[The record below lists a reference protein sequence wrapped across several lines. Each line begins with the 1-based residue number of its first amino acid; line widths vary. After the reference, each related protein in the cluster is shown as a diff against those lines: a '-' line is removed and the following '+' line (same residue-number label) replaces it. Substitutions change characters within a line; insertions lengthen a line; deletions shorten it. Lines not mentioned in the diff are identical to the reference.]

1 MKMTLKT
8 SKNRKAMVV
17 IFLFLLLVTSFLLNF
32 DIGLSLKEDILSEI
46 YLVNNLI
53 PHAPIHIDDD
63 SNFTA
68 FPGSGSFNDPY
79 IIEDYNITSDV
90 DACGINISA
99 TTKFF
104 IIRNCFIDALDFGIW
119 ISWIS
124 EGTAQVINN
133 TCVNHYSTGIDL
145 WDVPGAFISNNELH
159 YNKYG
164 IYCVTSDNIYLE
176 SNNCTNN
183 QLRGILVRFCDNT
196 ILENNYCSDNEIGIE
211 ASFSRNFN
219 VTSNHVIHNVKGIYI
234 FNILSATVSGNIIS
248 KNIGNGVIIEESTS
262 ISLKTNTIS
271 ENKYG
276 ILMNYSEDC
285 FIFNNTITK
294 QIGSGIL
301 IYLSDHNLFTYNNL
315 INNTAYGIYFNYS
328 SENQVHHN
336 NFIGNNEGGV
346 SQAYQKSGV
355 KNTWFD
361 EESEEGNFWD
371 NLHGAEV
378 YVIEGT
384 VGLYD
389 KYPLSEPAKPPEAE
403 RSYLIPIITVTL
415 ALFLILI
422 FYLLTYIIIP
432 KYRKGVKLIGT
443 KKILDYVTEKR
454 KIAYSDNVGVGFFRF
469 GVEGGELVKAD
480 FRGLDVNLE
489 VFIGF
494 SYVSIGQGQRYE
506 VGVYGPLPAP
516 SLENHNVIIFSFWGK
531 DDEPSD
537 PRLKGKQYYL
547 ITVIFPEESTKHLVR
562 IDVMNQKFRNYI
574 KKFKYPNR
582 MTKDELNHFR
592 EIVFV

>member
-1 MKMTLKT
+1 MRL
-8 SKNRKAMVV
+8 
-17 IFLFLLLVTSFLLNF
+17 FLFLLFVTFFLHNYNVVSSAKENK
-32 DIGLSLKEDILSEI
+32 LSKKYSS
-46 YLVNNLI
+46 NSLI
-53 PHAPIHIDDD
+53 AYAPIHIDED
-63 SNFTA
+63 SDFTA
-68 FPGSGSFNDPY
+68 FPGSGTEEDPY
-79 IIEDYNITSDV
+79 IIENYNITSDV
-90 DACGINISA
+90 EVCGINISA

-119 ISWIS
+119 ISWLS

-145 WDVPGAFISNNELH
+145 WDVPGAFISNNKLH
-159 YNKYG
+159 YNKDG
-164 IYCVTSDNIYLE
+164 IYCVTSDNIHLE

-183 QLRGILVRFCDNT
+183 QLRGVSVRFCDNT
-196 ILENNYCSDNEIGIE
+196 IIQNNYCSDNEIGIE
-211 ASFSRNFN
+211 TYFSRNFN
-219 VTSNHVIHNVKGIYI
+219 VTSNQVILNTKGIYI
-234 FNILSATVSGNIIS
+234 FNVLSATVSGNIIS
-248 KNIGNGVIIEESTS
+248 KNIGNGIIIEESELVG
-262 ISLKTNTIS
+262 LKTNTIS

-276 ILMNYSEDC
+276 ILMNYSDEC

-301 IYLSDHNLFTYNNL
+301 IHLSDYNLFTYNNL
-315 INNTAYGIYFNYS
+315 INNTAYGIYLNYS
-328 SENQVHHN
+328 SENHVHHN

-346 SQAYQKSGV
+346 SQAYQKSGA
-355 KNTWFD
+355 NNIWFD
-361 EESEEGNFWD
+361 EESNEGNFWND
-371 NLHGAEV
+371 LHGSEV
-378 YVIEGT
+378 YMIEGSL
-384 VGLYD
+384 GLYD
-389 KYPLSEPAKPPEAE
+389 KYPLSEPTKPPESK
-403 RSYLIPIITVTL
+403 RNYLILIITISL
-415 ALFLILI
+415 ALFSIFT

-432 KYRKGVKLIGT
+432 KFRKGIKSIET

-454 KIAYSDNVGVGFFRF
+454 KIAYSDDVGVGLFRF

-480 FRGLDVNLE
+480 FRNLDVNLD
-489 VFIGF
+489 VLIGF

-516 SLENHNVIIFSFWGK
+516 SLEKHNVIIFSSWGK

-537 PRLKGKQYYL
+537 PRLKGEQYYL
-547 ITVIFPEESTKHLVR
+547 ITVIFPEENTKHLVR
-562 IDVMNQKFRNYI
+562 VDTMNQKFRNYI